1 MPTSVNAMSKPND
14 SAREAV
20 DEVNDAVNDGG
31 GCVEAWESMNA
42 LRSKND
48 ASNPDRRAA
57 IKILGTGAMSVAGL
71 GAAANRTS
79 AKKPT
84 GTSPEIDHVTG
95 SEANKAVSTAI
106 RTREFRNLRKKLHR
120 DEGYSVKIPDASVLE
135 VEDPDG
141 NPHQIVAFQLEK
153 RKRPRDSEDG
163 VDVTADM
170 SVTLQNG
177 EVTRSRAVEFTSDTR
192 NSGDGSIPV
201 SAKTYKPVGS
211 EIRSNRTEAVVEE
224 NPTEDEFSVAE
235 SGGCFACTVIGDAVC
250 AVGCGLAISAAC
262 ATTAV
267 ANLGAGVACGVIA
280 GAFCTIITATRD
292 RYAYA
297 GCSGDFAIEA
307 ACYYAGYCSKP
318 FAG

>member
-1 MPTSVNAMSKPND
+1 
-14 SAREAV
+14 
-20 DEVNDAVNDGG
+20 
-31 GCVEAWESMNA
+31 
-42 LRSKND
+42 
-48 ASNPDRRAA
+48 
-57 IKILGTGAMSVAGL
+57 
-71 GAAANRTS
+71 
-79 AKKPT
+79 
-84 GTSPEIDHVTG
+84 
-95 SEANKAVSTAI
+95 
-106 RTREFRNLRKKLHR
+106 
-120 DEGYSVKIPDASVLE
+120 
-135 VEDPDG
+135 
-141 NPHQIVAFQLEK
+141 
-153 RKRPRDSEDG
+153 
-163 VDVTADM
+163 M

-201 SAKTYKPVGS
+201 SAKHTS
-211 EIRSNRTEAVVEE
+211 RSATRSNRTGQKPLEE
-224 NPTEDEFSVAE
+224 NPTEDEFSAAE